1 MPIKGQTAWVLIFSI
16 LIASAGLNTSSSA
29 VVIGAMLISPLMGP
43 IMGIGLSLGI
53 NDIFLL
59 RKAVKNFGIM
69 VGLSLMTSFLYFS
82 IPVFQN
88 ETPELIARTGPDVR
102 DVIIAFAGGLALII
116 AFSRRSKA
124 ITTISGV
131 AIATALMPPLC
142 TAGFGLATGKWHFFG
157 GAMFLFSINTIFI
170 ATATFI
176 IVRFLKFPFEH
187 YLDSKRKKIISNV
200 IYVSAFVI
208 LIPSVFFF
216 YKLYKQSDFNQTI
229 SHFIQDQ
236 KENTVGKS
244 FESYVFGGKLWALP
258 IDAATPVA
266 AARLDI
272 FKALGLSLPQT
283 FDDLLNLAKKGL
295 VAFAGIPIDSLMSFY
310 MFCCSLGEAPFQSQN
325 RVISQEIGVKAL
337 KYFRELA
344 QYIAPENFDR
354 NPIKVYEAM
363 VNTNNIAYCPFAYG
377 YSNYSRIGYSKNLLH
392 FYDLVSLN
400 GQNMTSALGGTGL
413 AVSAFSK
420 HIPEAIKYAEFTGSS
435 YVQQN
440 IFADNGGQPG
450 HLQAWKNQR
459 INNITHQYFHNT
471 LPALDRAFL
480 RPRYFGHMDFQ
491 DYAGDFVRDYLMN
504 GGDEIL
510 ILNKMNELY
519 VKSLNLETA

>member
-1 MPIKGQTAWVLIFSI
+1 MDVKENKKSDLISSIKFFLKETFNIIDDTDVNATIDDIKAGVPIKGQTAWVLIFSI
-16 LIASAGLNTSSSA
+16 LIASAGLNTSSPA

-229 SHFIQDQ
+229 SHFIQVQ
-236 KENTVGKS
+236 KEQKGVLIFDIEKDYSKKEISFAIIGNKINQNDLNDLKLKLSDKGYENVKINLIKNYQEGEGNKNLNADEKILLTSQKIANNQYPIAS
-244 FESYVFGGKLWALP
+244 IFESISKEIHA
-258 IDAATPVA
+258 
-266 AARLDI
+266 
-272 FKALGLSLPQT
+272 
-283 FDDLLNLAKKGL
+283 
-295 VAFAGIPIDSLMSFY
+295 IDSDIVEVSY
-310 MFCCSLGEAPFQSQN
+310 G
-325 RVISQEIGVKAL
+325 RIL
-337 KYFRELA
+337 KS
-344 QYIAPENFDR
+344 NFNSID
-354 NPIKVYEAM
+354 
-363 VNTNNIAYCPFAYG
+363 T
-377 YSNYSRIGYSKNLLH
+377 
-392 FYDLVSLN
+392 
-400 GQNMTSALGGTGL
+400 
-413 AVSAFSK
+413 
-420 HIPEAIKYAEFTGSS
+420 IPTF
-435 YVQQN
+435 YVQWKEDAQDIELKNNKIQN
-440 IFADNGGQPG
+440 W
-450 HLQAWKNQR
+450 LRVKTENQK
-459 INNITHQYFHNT
+459 
-471 LPALDRAFL
+471 L
-480 RPRYFGHMDFQ
+480 R
-491 DYAGDFVRDYLMN
+491 V
-504 GGDEIL
+504 EI
-510 ILNKMNELY
+510 IK
-519 VKSLNLETA
+519 

>member
-1 MPIKGQTAWVLIFSI
+1 MENGKEYPRKSMLQGITLFLKETFNIFDDTDVNATIDDVKAGIPIKGQTAWVLIFSI

-69 VGLSLMTSFLYFS
+69 VALSLITSFLYFS

-102 DVIIAFAGGLALII
+102 DVIIAFSGGLALII

-157 GAMFLFSINTIFI
+157 GAIFLFSINTIFI

-229 SHFIQDQ
+229 SHFIQVQ
-236 KENTVGKS
+236 KEQKGVLIFDIEKDYSKKEISFAIIGNKINQNDLNDLKLKLSDKGYENVKINLIKNYQEGEGNKNLNADEKILLTSQKIANNQYPIAS
-244 FESYVFGGKLWALP
+244 IFESISKEIHA
-258 IDAATPVA
+258 
-266 AARLDI
+266 
-272 FKALGLSLPQT
+272 
-283 FDDLLNLAKKGL
+283 
-295 VAFAGIPIDSLMSFY
+295 IDSDIVEVSY
-310 MFCCSLGEAPFQSQN
+310 G
-325 RVISQEIGVKAL
+325 RIL
-337 KYFRELA
+337 KS
-344 QYIAPENFDR
+344 NFNSID
-354 NPIKVYEAM
+354 
-363 VNTNNIAYCPFAYG
+363 T
-377 YSNYSRIGYSKNLLH
+377 
-392 FYDLVSLN
+392 
-400 GQNMTSALGGTGL
+400 
-413 AVSAFSK
+413 
-420 HIPEAIKYAEFTGSS
+420 IPTF
-435 YVQQN
+435 YVQWKEDAQDIELKNNKIQN
-440 IFADNGGQPG
+440 W
-450 HLQAWKNQR
+450 LRVKTENQK
-459 INNITHQYFHNT
+459 
-471 LPALDRAFL
+471 L
-480 RPRYFGHMDFQ
+480 R
-491 DYAGDFVRDYLMN
+491 V
-504 GGDEIL
+504 EI
-510 ILNKMNELY
+510 IK
-519 VKSLNLETA
+519 

>member
-1 MPIKGQTAWVLIFSI
+1 MEVKEEKPSDLISSIKFFFKETFNIIDDTDVNATIDDIKAGVPIKGQTAWVLIFSI
-16 LIASAGLNTSSSA
+16 LIASAGLNTSSPA

-236 KENTVGKS
+236 KEKNGVLIFDIDKDYSKKEISFAIIGNKINQNDLNLLRTNLSNKGYNNLKINIIKNYQESEGNKNLNVDEKILLTS
-244 FESYVFGGKLWALP
+244 QKIANNQYPIASIFESISKEIHAIDSDIVEVSYGRILKSNFNSIDTIPTFYVQWKE
-258 IDAATPVA
+258 DA
-266 AARLDI
+266 LDI
-272 FKALGLSLPQT
+272 ELKN
-283 FDDLLNLAKKGL
+283 DK
-295 VAFAGIPIDSLMSFY
+295 I
-310 MFCCSLGEAPFQSQN
+310 QN
-325 RVISQEIGVKAL
+325 WLRVKTENQKLRVEIVK
-337 KYFRELA
+337 
-344 QYIAPENFDR
+344 
-354 NPIKVYEAM
+354 
-363 VNTNNIAYCPFAYG
+363 
-377 YSNYSRIGYSKNLLH
+377 
-392 FYDLVSLN
+392 
-400 GQNMTSALGGTGL
+400 
-413 AVSAFSK
+413 
-420 HIPEAIKYAEFTGSS
+420 
-435 YVQQN
+435 
-440 IFADNGGQPG
+440 
-450 HLQAWKNQR
+450 
-459 INNITHQYFHNT
+459 
-471 LPALDRAFL
+471 
-480 RPRYFGHMDFQ
+480 
-491 DYAGDFVRDYLMN
+491 
-504 GGDEIL
+504 
-510 ILNKMNELY
+510 
-519 VKSLNLETA
+519 

>member
-1 MPIKGQTAWVLIFSI
+1 MEVKEGKPSDLISSIKFFFKETFNIIDDTDVNATIDDIKAGVPIKGQTAWVLIFSI
-16 LIASAGLNTSSSA
+16 LIASAGLNTSSPA

-229 SHFIQDQ
+229 SHFIQEQ
-236 KENTVGKS
+236 KEKNGVLIFDIEKDYSKKEIS
-244 FESYVFGGKLWALP
+244 FAVIGNKINQNDLNVLKTNLSNKGYNNVKINIIKNYQESEGNKNLNVDEKILLTSQKIANNQYPIASVFE
-258 IDAATPVA
+258 
-266 AARLDI
+266 DI
-272 FKALGLSLPQT
+272 SKEIHA
-283 FDDLLNLAKKGL
+283 
-295 VAFAGIPIDSLMSFY
+295 IDSSIVEVSYGRILKSNFNKIDTIPTFY
-310 MFCCSLGEAPFQSQN
+310 IQWKTDTEGIE
-325 RVISQEIGVKAL
+325 
-337 KYFRELA
+337 
-344 QYIAPENFDR
+344 
-354 NPIKVYEAM
+354 
-363 VNTNNIAYCPFAYG
+363 
-377 YSNYSRIGYSKNLLH
+377 SKN
-392 FYDLVSLN
+392 N
-400 GQNMTSALGGTGL
+400 QIQNWLRVKTENTKLK
-413 AVSAFSK
+413 VQ
-420 HIPEAIKYAEFTGSS
+420 AI
-435 YVQQN
+435 Q
-440 IFADNGGQPG
+440 
-450 HLQAWKNQR
+450 
-459 INNITHQYFHNT
+459 
-471 LPALDRAFL
+471 
-480 RPRYFGHMDFQ
+480 
-491 DYAGDFVRDYLMN
+491 
-504 GGDEIL
+504 
-510 ILNKMNELY
+510 
-519 VKSLNLETA
+519 

>member
-1 MPIKGQTAWVLIFSI
+1 MEVKEGKPDNLGGGIRFFLKETFNIIDDTDVNATIDDIKAGVPIKGQTAWVLIFSI
-16 LIASAGLNTSSSA
+16 LIASAGLNTSSTA

-69 VGLSLMTSFLYFS
+69 VVLSLITSFLYFS

-88 ETPELIARTGPDVR
+88 ETPELIARTAPDVR

-170 ATATFI
+170 ATATFV

-229 SHFIQDQ
+229 SHFIQEQ
-236 KENTVGKS
+236 KE
-244 FESYVFGGKLWALP
+244 
-258 IDAATPVA
+258 
-266 AARLDI
+266 
-272 FKALGLSLPQT
+272 
-283 FDDLLNLAKKGL
+283 KKGVL
-295 VAFAGIPIDSLMSFY
+295 IFDIDKNHSKKEISFAIIGNKINEKDLNKLKTLLSQKGYGNVKINIVKNYQEADKNKTLNEDEKILLTSQKIANNKYQIAAVFEDISKEIHAIDTCIVEVSY
-310 MFCCSLGEAPFQSQN
+310 G
-325 RVISQEIGVKAL
+325 RIL
-337 KYFRELA
+337 KS
-344 QYIAPENFDR
+344 NFDYY
-354 NPIKVYEAM
+354 NWQILKV
-363 VNTNNIAYCPFAYG
+363 
-377 YSNYSRIGYSKNLLH
+377 
-392 FYDLVSLN
+392 
-400 GQNMTSALGGTGL
+400 
-413 AVSAFSK
+413 
-420 HIPEAIKYAEFTGSS
+420 
-435 YVQQN
+435 
-440 IFADNGGQPG
+440 
-450 HLQAWKNQR
+450 
-459 INNITHQYFHNT
+459 
-471 LPALDRAFL
+471 
-480 RPRYFGHMDFQ
+480 
-491 DYAGDFVRDYLMN
+491 
-504 GGDEIL
+504 
-510 ILNKMNELY
+510 
-519 VKSLNLETA
+519 

>member
-1 MPIKGQTAWVLIFSI
+1 MEVNEGKSDNLGGGIRFFLKETFNIIDDTDVNATIDDIKAGVPIKGQTAWVLIFSI
-16 LIASAGLNTSSSA
+16 LIASAGLNTSSTA

-59 RKAVKNFGIM
+59 RKAVNNFGIM
-69 VGLSLMTSFLYFS
+69 VVLSLITSFLYFS

-88 ETPELIARTGPDVR
+88 ETPELIARTAPDVR

-170 ATATFI
+170 ATATFV

-229 SHFIQDQ
+229 SHFIQEQ
-236 KENTVGKS
+236 KE
-244 FESYVFGGKLWALP
+244 
-258 IDAATPVA
+258 
-266 AARLDI
+266 
-272 FKALGLSLPQT
+272 
-283 FDDLLNLAKKGL
+283 KKGVL
-295 VAFAGIPIDSLMSFY
+295 IFDIDKNHSKKEISFAIIGNKINEKDLNKLKTLLSQKGYGNVKINIVKNYQEADKNKTLNEDEKILLTSQKIANNQYPIAAVFED
-310 MFCCSLGEAPFQSQN
+310 
-325 RVISQEIGVKAL
+325 ISKEIHAIDTCIVEVSYGRIL
-337 KYFRELA
+337 KS
-344 QYIAPENFDR
+344 NFDSIDTIPTFYIKWKEETIDVDFKNNQIQNWLR
-354 NPIKVYEAM
+354 VKTENPKLKV
-363 VNTNNIAYCPFAYG
+363 
-377 YSNYSRIGYSKNLLH
+377 
-392 FYDLVSLN
+392 
-400 GQNMTSALGGTGL
+400 L
-413 AVSAFSK
+413 A
-420 HIPEAIKYAEFTGSS
+420 I
-435 YVQQN
+435 Q
-440 IFADNGGQPG
+440 
-450 HLQAWKNQR
+450 
-459 INNITHQYFHNT
+459 
-471 LPALDRAFL
+471 
-480 RPRYFGHMDFQ
+480 
-491 DYAGDFVRDYLMN
+491 
-504 GGDEIL
+504 
-510 ILNKMNELY
+510 
-519 VKSLNLETA
+519 

>member
-1 MPIKGQTAWVLIFSI
+1 MEVKEEKPSDLISSIKFFFKETFNIIDDTDVNATIDDIKAGVPIKGQTAWVLIFSI
-16 LIASAGLNTSSSA
+16 LIASAGLNTSSPA

-236 KENTVGKS
+236 KEKNGVLIFDIEKDYSRKEIS
-244 FESYVFGGKLWALP
+244 FAIIGNK
-258 IDAATPVA
+258 INQND
-266 AARLDI
+266 
-272 FKALGLSLPQT
+272 
-283 FDDLLNLAKKGL
+283 LNLLRTNLSNKGYNDVKINIIKNYQESEGNKNL
-295 VAFAGIPIDSLMSFY
+295 NVDEKILLTSQKIANNQYPIASIFENISKEIHAIDTSIVEVSYGRILKSNFNKIDTIPTFYIQWKTDTEGI
-310 MFCCSLGEAPFQSQN
+310 E
-325 RVISQEIGVKAL
+325 
-337 KYFRELA
+337 
-344 QYIAPENFDR
+344 
-354 NPIKVYEAM
+354 
-363 VNTNNIAYCPFAYG
+363 
-377 YSNYSRIGYSKNLLH
+377 SKN
-392 FYDLVSLN
+392 N
-400 GQNMTSALGGTGL
+400 QIQNWLRVKTENTKLK
-413 AVSAFSK
+413 VQ
-420 HIPEAIKYAEFTGSS
+420 AI
-435 YVQQN
+435 Q
-440 IFADNGGQPG
+440 
-450 HLQAWKNQR
+450 
-459 INNITHQYFHNT
+459 
-471 LPALDRAFL
+471 
-480 RPRYFGHMDFQ
+480 
-491 DYAGDFVRDYLMN
+491 
-504 GGDEIL
+504 
-510 ILNKMNELY
+510 
-519 VKSLNLETA
+519 

>member
-1 MPIKGQTAWVLIFSI
+1 MEVNKDKPSDLSSSFKFFLKETFNIIDDTDVNATIEDIKAGVPIKGQTAWVLIFSI
-16 LIASAGLNTSSSA
+16 LIASAGLNTSSPA

-69 VGLSLMTSFLYFS
+69 VGLSLITSFLYFS

-216 YKLYKQSDFNQTI
+216 YKLYRQSDFNQTI
-229 SHFIQDQ
+229 SHFIQVQ
-236 KENTVGKS
+236 KEEKGVLIFDIEKDYSKKEIS
-244 FESYVFGGKLWALP
+244 FAVIGNKINQSDLNDLKLKLSHKGYENVKINLIKNYQEGEGNKNLNVDEKILLTSQKIANNQYPIASVFE
-258 IDAATPVA
+258 
-266 AARLDI
+266 DI
-272 FKALGLSLPQT
+272 SKEIHA
-283 FDDLLNLAKKGL
+283 
-295 VAFAGIPIDSLMSFY
+295 IDSDIVEVSY
-310 MFCCSLGEAPFQSQN
+310 G
-325 RVISQEIGVKAL
+325 RIL
-337 KYFRELA
+337 KS
-344 QYIAPENFDR
+344 NFNSID
-354 NPIKVYEAM
+354 
-363 VNTNNIAYCPFAYG
+363 T
-377 YSNYSRIGYSKNLLH
+377 
-392 FYDLVSLN
+392 
-400 GQNMTSALGGTGL
+400 
-413 AVSAFSK
+413 
-420 HIPEAIKYAEFTGSS
+420 IPTF
-435 YVQQN
+435 YVQWKEDAQDVELKNDKIQN
-440 IFADNGGQPG
+440 W
-450 HLQAWKNQR
+450 LRVKTENQK
-459 INNITHQYFHNT
+459 
-471 LPALDRAFL
+471 L
-480 RPRYFGHMDFQ
+480 R
-491 DYAGDFVRDYLMN
+491 V
-504 GGDEIL
+504 EI
-510 ILNKMNELY
+510 
-519 VKSLNLETA
+519 VK

>member
-1 MPIKGQTAWVLIFSI
+1 MDVKENKKSDLISSIKFFLKETFNIIDDTDVNATIDDIKAGVPIKGQTAWVLIFSI
-16 LIASAGLNTSSSA
+16 LIASAGLNTSSPA

-142 TAGFGLATGKWHFFG
+142 TAGFGLATEKWHFFG

-229 SHFIQDQ
+229 SHFIQVQ
-236 KENTVGKS
+236 KEQKGVLIFDIEKDYSKKEISFAIIGNKINQNDLNDLKLKLSDKGYENVKINLIKNYQEGEGNKNLNADEKILLTSQKIANNQYPIAS
-244 FESYVFGGKLWALP
+244 IFESISKEIHA
-258 IDAATPVA
+258 
-266 AARLDI
+266 
-272 FKALGLSLPQT
+272 
-283 FDDLLNLAKKGL
+283 
-295 VAFAGIPIDSLMSFY
+295 IDSDIVEVSY
-310 MFCCSLGEAPFQSQN
+310 G
-325 RVISQEIGVKAL
+325 RIL
-337 KYFRELA
+337 KS
-344 QYIAPENFDR
+344 NFNSID
-354 NPIKVYEAM
+354 
-363 VNTNNIAYCPFAYG
+363 T
-377 YSNYSRIGYSKNLLH
+377 
-392 FYDLVSLN
+392 
-400 GQNMTSALGGTGL
+400 
-413 AVSAFSK
+413 
-420 HIPEAIKYAEFTGSS
+420 IPTF
-435 YVQQN
+435 YVQWKEDAQDIELKNNKIQN
-440 IFADNGGQPG
+440 W
-450 HLQAWKNQR
+450 LRVKTENQK
-459 INNITHQYFHNT
+459 
-471 LPALDRAFL
+471 L
-480 RPRYFGHMDFQ
+480 R
-491 DYAGDFVRDYLMN
+491 V
-504 GGDEIL
+504 EI
-510 ILNKMNELY
+510 IK
-519 VKSLNLETA
+519 

>member
-1 MPIKGQTAWVLIFSI
+1 MEVKEEKPSDLISSIKFFFKETFNIIDDTDVNATIDDIKAGVPIKGQTAWVLIFSI
-16 LIASAGLNTSSSA
+16 LIASAGLNTSSPA

-236 KENTVGKS
+236 KEKNGVLIFDIDKDYSKKEISFAIIGNKINQNDLNLLRTNLSNKGYDNVKINIIKNYQESEGNKNLNVDEKILLTS
-244 FESYVFGGKLWALP
+244 QKIANNQYPIASIFESISKEIHA
-258 IDAATPVA
+258 
-266 AARLDI
+266 
-272 FKALGLSLPQT
+272 
-283 FDDLLNLAKKGL
+283 
-295 VAFAGIPIDSLMSFY
+295 IDSDIVEVSY
-310 MFCCSLGEAPFQSQN
+310 G
-325 RVISQEIGVKAL
+325 RIL
-337 KYFRELA
+337 KS
-344 QYIAPENFDR
+344 NFNSID
-354 NPIKVYEAM
+354 
-363 VNTNNIAYCPFAYG
+363 T
-377 YSNYSRIGYSKNLLH
+377 
-392 FYDLVSLN
+392 
-400 GQNMTSALGGTGL
+400 
-413 AVSAFSK
+413 
-420 HIPEAIKYAEFTGSS
+420 IPTF
-435 YVQQN
+435 YVQWKEDAQDVELKNDKIQN
-440 IFADNGGQPG
+440 W
-450 HLQAWKNQR
+450 LRVKTENQK
-459 INNITHQYFHNT
+459 
-471 LPALDRAFL
+471 L
-480 RPRYFGHMDFQ
+480 R
-491 DYAGDFVRDYLMN
+491 V
-504 GGDEIL
+504 EI
-510 ILNKMNELY
+510 
-519 VKSLNLETA
+519 VK

>member
-1 MPIKGQTAWVLIFSI
+1 MEVKEEKPSGLISSIKFFFKETFNIIDDTDVNATIDDIKAGVPIKGQTAWVLIFSI
-16 LIASAGLNTSSSA
+16 LIASAGLNTSSPA

-229 SHFIQDQ
+229 SHFIQVQ
-236 KENTVGKS
+236 KEQKGVLIFDIEKDYSKKEISFAIIGNKINQNDLNDLKLKLSDKGYENVKINLIKNYQEGEGNKNLNADEKILLTSQKIANNQYPIAS
-244 FESYVFGGKLWALP
+244 IFESISKEIHA
-258 IDAATPVA
+258 
-266 AARLDI
+266 
-272 FKALGLSLPQT
+272 
-283 FDDLLNLAKKGL
+283 
-295 VAFAGIPIDSLMSFY
+295 IDSDIVEVSY
-310 MFCCSLGEAPFQSQN
+310 G
-325 RVISQEIGVKAL
+325 RIL
-337 KYFRELA
+337 KS
-344 QYIAPENFDR
+344 NFNSID
-354 NPIKVYEAM
+354 
-363 VNTNNIAYCPFAYG
+363 T
-377 YSNYSRIGYSKNLLH
+377 
-392 FYDLVSLN
+392 
-400 GQNMTSALGGTGL
+400 
-413 AVSAFSK
+413 
-420 HIPEAIKYAEFTGSS
+420 IPTF
-435 YVQQN
+435 YVQWKEDAQDVELKNDKIQN
-440 IFADNGGQPG
+440 W
-450 HLQAWKNQR
+450 LRVKTENQK
-459 INNITHQYFHNT
+459 
-471 LPALDRAFL
+471 L
-480 RPRYFGHMDFQ
+480 R
-491 DYAGDFVRDYLMN
+491 V
-504 GGDEIL
+504 EI
-510 ILNKMNELY
+510 
-519 VKSLNLETA
+519 VK

>member
-1 MPIKGQTAWVLIFSI
+1 MEVKDEKPSDLVSSIKFFFKETFNIIDDTDVNATIDDIKAGVPIKGQTAWVLIFSI

-236 KENTVGKS
+236 KEKNGVLIFDIEKDYSRKEIS
-244 FESYVFGGKLWALP
+244 FAIIGNK
-258 IDAATPVA
+258 INQND
-266 AARLDI
+266 
-272 FKALGLSLPQT
+272 
-283 FDDLLNLAKKGL
+283 LNLLRTNLSNKGYNDVKINIIKNYQESEGNKNL
-295 VAFAGIPIDSLMSFY
+295 NVDEKILLTSQKIANNQYPIASIFENISKEIHAIDTSIVEVSYGRILKSNFNKIDTIPTFYIQWKAETEGI
-310 MFCCSLGEAPFQSQN
+310 E
-325 RVISQEIGVKAL
+325 
-337 KYFRELA
+337 
-344 QYIAPENFDR
+344 
-354 NPIKVYEAM
+354 
-363 VNTNNIAYCPFAYG
+363 
-377 YSNYSRIGYSKNLLH
+377 SKN
-392 FYDLVSLN
+392 N
-400 GQNMTSALGGTGL
+400 QIQNWLRVKTENTKLK
-413 AVSAFSK
+413 VQ
-420 HIPEAIKYAEFTGSS
+420 AI
-435 YVQQN
+435 Q
-440 IFADNGGQPG
+440 
-450 HLQAWKNQR
+450 
-459 INNITHQYFHNT
+459 
-471 LPALDRAFL
+471 
-480 RPRYFGHMDFQ
+480 
-491 DYAGDFVRDYLMN
+491 
-504 GGDEIL
+504 
-510 ILNKMNELY
+510 
-519 VKSLNLETA
+519 

>member
-1 MPIKGQTAWVLIFSI
+1 MEVKEEKPSNLISSIKFFLKETFNIIDDTDVNATIDDIKAGVPIKGQTAWVLIFSI
-16 LIASAGLNTSSSA
+16 LIASAGLNTSSPA

-229 SHFIQDQ
+229 SHFIQVQ
-236 KENTVGKS
+236 KEQKGVLIFDIEKDYSKKEISFAIIGNKINQNDLNDLKLKLSDKGYENVKINLIKNYQEGEGNKNLNADEKILLTSQKIANNQYPIAS
-244 FESYVFGGKLWALP
+244 IFESISKEIHA
-258 IDAATPVA
+258 
-266 AARLDI
+266 
-272 FKALGLSLPQT
+272 
-283 FDDLLNLAKKGL
+283 
-295 VAFAGIPIDSLMSFY
+295 IDSDIVEVSY
-310 MFCCSLGEAPFQSQN
+310 G
-325 RVISQEIGVKAL
+325 RIL
-337 KYFRELA
+337 KS
-344 QYIAPENFDR
+344 NFNSID
-354 NPIKVYEAM
+354 
-363 VNTNNIAYCPFAYG
+363 T
-377 YSNYSRIGYSKNLLH
+377 
-392 FYDLVSLN
+392 
-400 GQNMTSALGGTGL
+400 
-413 AVSAFSK
+413 
-420 HIPEAIKYAEFTGSS
+420 IPTF
-435 YVQQN
+435 YVQWKEDAQDIELKNNKIQN
-440 IFADNGGQPG
+440 W
-450 HLQAWKNQR
+450 LRVKTENQK
-459 INNITHQYFHNT
+459 
-471 LPALDRAFL
+471 L
-480 RPRYFGHMDFQ
+480 R
-491 DYAGDFVRDYLMN
+491 V
-504 GGDEIL
+504 EI
-510 ILNKMNELY
+510 IK
-519 VKSLNLETA
+519 

>member
-1 MPIKGQTAWVLIFSI
+1 MEVKEEKPSDLISSIKFFFKETFNIIDDTDVNATIDDIKAGVPIKGQTAWVLIFSI
-16 LIASAGLNTSSSA
+16 LIASAGLNTSSPA

-236 KENTVGKS
+236 KEKNGVLIFDIDKDYSKKEVSFAIIGNKINQNDLNLLRTNLSNKGYNNVKINVIKNYQESEGNKNLNVDEKILLTYQKIANNQYPIAS
-244 FESYVFGGKLWALP
+244 IFESISKEIHA
-258 IDAATPVA
+258 
-266 AARLDI
+266 
-272 FKALGLSLPQT
+272 
-283 FDDLLNLAKKGL
+283 
-295 VAFAGIPIDSLMSFY
+295 IDSDIVEVSY
-310 MFCCSLGEAPFQSQN
+310 G
-325 RVISQEIGVKAL
+325 RIL
-337 KYFRELA
+337 KS
-344 QYIAPENFDR
+344 NFNSID
-354 NPIKVYEAM
+354 
-363 VNTNNIAYCPFAYG
+363 T
-377 YSNYSRIGYSKNLLH
+377 
-392 FYDLVSLN
+392 
-400 GQNMTSALGGTGL
+400 
-413 AVSAFSK
+413 
-420 HIPEAIKYAEFTGSS
+420 IPTF
-435 YVQQN
+435 YVQWKEDAQDVELKNDKIQN
-440 IFADNGGQPG
+440 W
-450 HLQAWKNQR
+450 LRVKTENQK
-459 INNITHQYFHNT
+459 
-471 LPALDRAFL
+471 L
-480 RPRYFGHMDFQ
+480 R
-491 DYAGDFVRDYLMN
+491 V
-504 GGDEIL
+504 EI
-510 ILNKMNELY
+510 
-519 VKSLNLETA
+519 VK

>member
-1 MPIKGQTAWVLIFSI
+1 MEVKEEKPSDLISSIKFFFKETFNIIDDTDVNATIDDIKAGVPIKGQTAWVLIFSI
-16 LIASAGLNTSSSA
+16 LIASAGLNTSSPA

-236 KENTVGKS
+236 KEKNGVLIFDIDKDYSKKEISFAIIGNKINQNDLNLLRTNLSNKGYNNVKINIIKNYQESEGNKNLNVDEKILLTSQKIANNQYPIAAVFEDISKEIHAIDTSIVEVSYGRILKSNFNKIDTIPTFYIQWKAETVGI
-244 FESYVFGGKLWALP
+244 E
-258 IDAATPVA
+258 
-266 AARLDI
+266 
-272 FKALGLSLPQT
+272 
-283 FDDLLNLAKKGL
+283 
-295 VAFAGIPIDSLMSFY
+295 
-310 MFCCSLGEAPFQSQN
+310 
-325 RVISQEIGVKAL
+325 
-337 KYFRELA
+337 
-344 QYIAPENFDR
+344 
-354 NPIKVYEAM
+354 
-363 VNTNNIAYCPFAYG
+363 
-377 YSNYSRIGYSKNLLH
+377 SKN
-392 FYDLVSLN
+392 N
-400 GQNMTSALGGTGL
+400 QIQNWLRVKTENTKLK
-413 AVSAFSK
+413 VQ
-420 HIPEAIKYAEFTGSS
+420 AI
-435 YVQQN
+435 Q
-440 IFADNGGQPG
+440 
-450 HLQAWKNQR
+450 
-459 INNITHQYFHNT
+459 
-471 LPALDRAFL
+471 
-480 RPRYFGHMDFQ
+480 
-491 DYAGDFVRDYLMN
+491 
-504 GGDEIL
+504 
-510 ILNKMNELY
+510 
-519 VKSLNLETA
+519 

>member
-1 MPIKGQTAWVLIFSI
+1 MEVKEEKPSNLISSIKFFLKETFNIIDDTDVNATIDDIKAGVPIKGQTAWVLIFSI
-16 LIASAGLNTSSSA
+16 LIASAGLNTSSPA

-236 KENTVGKS
+236 KEKNGVLIFDIEKDYSRKEIS
-244 FESYVFGGKLWALP
+244 FAIIGNK
-258 IDAATPVA
+258 INQND
-266 AARLDI
+266 
-272 FKALGLSLPQT
+272 
-283 FDDLLNLAKKGL
+283 LNLLRTNLSNKGYNDVKINIIKNYQESEGNKNL
-295 VAFAGIPIDSLMSFY
+295 NVDEKILLTSQKIANNQYPIASIFENISKEIHAIDTSIVEVSYGRILKSNFNKIDTIPTFYIQWKAETEGI
-310 MFCCSLGEAPFQSQN
+310 E
-325 RVISQEIGVKAL
+325 
-337 KYFRELA
+337 
-344 QYIAPENFDR
+344 
-354 NPIKVYEAM
+354 
-363 VNTNNIAYCPFAYG
+363 
-377 YSNYSRIGYSKNLLH
+377 SKN
-392 FYDLVSLN
+392 N
-400 GQNMTSALGGTGL
+400 QIQNWLRVKTENTKLK
-413 AVSAFSK
+413 VQ
-420 HIPEAIKYAEFTGSS
+420 AI
-435 YVQQN
+435 Q
-440 IFADNGGQPG
+440 
-450 HLQAWKNQR
+450 
-459 INNITHQYFHNT
+459 
-471 LPALDRAFL
+471 
-480 RPRYFGHMDFQ
+480 
-491 DYAGDFVRDYLMN
+491 
-504 GGDEIL
+504 
-510 ILNKMNELY
+510 
-519 VKSLNLETA
+519 

>member
-1 MPIKGQTAWVLIFSI
+1 MEVKEEKPSDLISSIKFFFKETFNIIDDTDVNATIDDIKAGVPIKGQTAWVLIFSI
-16 LIASAGLNTSSSA
+16 LIASAGLNTSSPA

-236 KENTVGKS
+236 KEKNGVLIFDIEKDYSRKEIS
-244 FESYVFGGKLWALP
+244 FAIIGNK
-258 IDAATPVA
+258 INQND
-266 AARLDI
+266 
-272 FKALGLSLPQT
+272 
-283 FDDLLNLAKKGL
+283 LNLLRTNLSNKGYNDVKINIIKNYQESEGNKNL
-295 VAFAGIPIDSLMSFY
+295 NVDEKILLTSQKIANNQYPIASIFENISKEIHAIDTSIVEVSYGRILKSNFNKIDTIPTFYIQWKAETEGI
-310 MFCCSLGEAPFQSQN
+310 E
-325 RVISQEIGVKAL
+325 
-337 KYFRELA
+337 
-344 QYIAPENFDR
+344 
-354 NPIKVYEAM
+354 
-363 VNTNNIAYCPFAYG
+363 
-377 YSNYSRIGYSKNLLH
+377 SKN
-392 FYDLVSLN
+392 N
-400 GQNMTSALGGTGL
+400 QIQNWLRVKTENAKLK
-413 AVSAFSK
+413 VQ
-420 HIPEAIKYAEFTGSS
+420 AI
-435 YVQQN
+435 Q
-440 IFADNGGQPG
+440 
-450 HLQAWKNQR
+450 
-459 INNITHQYFHNT
+459 
-471 LPALDRAFL
+471 
-480 RPRYFGHMDFQ
+480 
-491 DYAGDFVRDYLMN
+491 
-504 GGDEIL
+504 
-510 ILNKMNELY
+510 
-519 VKSLNLETA
+519 

>member
-1 MPIKGQTAWVLIFSI
+1 MEVNEGKPDNLGGGIRFFLKETFNIIDDTDVNATIDDIKAGVPIKGQTAWVLIFSI
-16 LIASAGLNTSSSA
+16 LIASAGLNTSSTA

-59 RKAVKNFGIM
+59 RKAVNNFGIM
-69 VGLSLMTSFLYFS
+69 VVLSLITSFLYFS

-88 ETPELIARTGPDVR
+88 ETPELIARTAPDVR

-170 ATATFI
+170 ATATFV

-229 SHFIQDQ
+229 SHFIQEQ
-236 KENTVGKS
+236 KE
-244 FESYVFGGKLWALP
+244 
-258 IDAATPVA
+258 
-266 AARLDI
+266 
-272 FKALGLSLPQT
+272 
-283 FDDLLNLAKKGL
+283 KKGVL
-295 VAFAGIPIDSLMSFY
+295 IFDIDKNHSKKEISFAIIGNKINEKDLNKLKTLLSQKGYGNVKINIVKNYQEADKNKTLNEDEKILLTSQKIANNQYPIAAVF
-310 MFCCSLGEAPFQSQN
+310 EN
-325 RVISQEIGVKAL
+325 ISKEIHAIDTCIVEVSYGRIL
-337 KYFRELA
+337 KS
-344 QYIAPENFDR
+344 NFDSIDTIPTFYIKWKEETIDVDFKNNQIQNWLR
-354 NPIKVYEAM
+354 VKTENPKLKV
-363 VNTNNIAYCPFAYG
+363 
-377 YSNYSRIGYSKNLLH
+377 
-392 FYDLVSLN
+392 
-400 GQNMTSALGGTGL
+400 L
-413 AVSAFSK
+413 A
-420 HIPEAIKYAEFTGSS
+420 I
-435 YVQQN
+435 Q
-440 IFADNGGQPG
+440 
-450 HLQAWKNQR
+450 
-459 INNITHQYFHNT
+459 
-471 LPALDRAFL
+471 
-480 RPRYFGHMDFQ
+480 
-491 DYAGDFVRDYLMN
+491 
-504 GGDEIL
+504 
-510 ILNKMNELY
+510 
-519 VKSLNLETA
+519 

>member
-1 MPIKGQTAWVLIFSI
+1 MEVNEGKPNNLGGGIRFFLKETFNIIDDTDVNATIDDIKAGVPIKGQTAWVLIFSI
-16 LIASAGLNTSSSA
+16 LIASAGLNTSSTA

-59 RKAVKNFGIM
+59 RKAVNNFGIM
-69 VGLSLMTSFLYFS
+69 VVLSLITSFLYFS

-88 ETPELIARTGPDVR
+88 ETPELIARTAPDVR

-170 ATATFI
+170 ATATFV

-229 SHFIQDQ
+229 SHFIQEQ
-236 KENTVGKS
+236 KE
-244 FESYVFGGKLWALP
+244 
-258 IDAATPVA
+258 
-266 AARLDI
+266 
-272 FKALGLSLPQT
+272 
-283 FDDLLNLAKKGL
+283 KKGVL
-295 VAFAGIPIDSLMSFY
+295 IFDIDKNHSKKEISFAIIGNKINEKDLNKLKTLLSQKGYGNVKINIVKNYQEADKNKTLNEDEKILLTSQKIANNQYPIAAVF
-310 MFCCSLGEAPFQSQN
+310 EN
-325 RVISQEIGVKAL
+325 ISKEIHAIDTCIVEVSYGRIL
-337 KYFRELA
+337 KS
-344 QYIAPENFDR
+344 NFDSIDTIPTFYIKWKEETIDVDFKNNQIQNWLR
-354 NPIKVYEAM
+354 VKTENPKLKV
-363 VNTNNIAYCPFAYG
+363 
-377 YSNYSRIGYSKNLLH
+377 
-392 FYDLVSLN
+392 
-400 GQNMTSALGGTGL
+400 L
-413 AVSAFSK
+413 A
-420 HIPEAIKYAEFTGSS
+420 I
-435 YVQQN
+435 Q
-440 IFADNGGQPG
+440 
-450 HLQAWKNQR
+450 
-459 INNITHQYFHNT
+459 
-471 LPALDRAFL
+471 
-480 RPRYFGHMDFQ
+480 
-491 DYAGDFVRDYLMN
+491 
-504 GGDEIL
+504 
-510 ILNKMNELY
+510 
-519 VKSLNLETA
+519 

>member
-1 MPIKGQTAWVLIFSI
+1 MEVKEEKPSDLISSIKFFFKETFNIIDDTDVNATIDDIKAGVPIKGQTAWVLIFSI
-16 LIASAGLNTSSSA
+16 LIASAGLNTSSPA

-236 KENTVGKS
+236 KEKNGVLIFDIDKDYSKKEVSFAIIGNKINQNDLNLLRTNLSNKGYNNVKINIIKNYQESEGNKNLNVDEKILLTS
-244 FESYVFGGKLWALP
+244 QKIANNQYPIASIFESISKEIHAIDSDIVEVSYGRILKSNFNSIDTIPTFYVQWKE
-258 IDAATPVA
+258 DA
-266 AARLDI
+266 LDI
-272 FKALGLSLPQT
+272 ELKN
-283 FDDLLNLAKKGL
+283 DK
-295 VAFAGIPIDSLMSFY
+295 I
-310 MFCCSLGEAPFQSQN
+310 QN
-325 RVISQEIGVKAL
+325 WLRVKTENQKLRVEIVK
-337 KYFRELA
+337 
-344 QYIAPENFDR
+344 
-354 NPIKVYEAM
+354 
-363 VNTNNIAYCPFAYG
+363 
-377 YSNYSRIGYSKNLLH
+377 
-392 FYDLVSLN
+392 
-400 GQNMTSALGGTGL
+400 
-413 AVSAFSK
+413 
-420 HIPEAIKYAEFTGSS
+420 
-435 YVQQN
+435 
-440 IFADNGGQPG
+440 
-450 HLQAWKNQR
+450 
-459 INNITHQYFHNT
+459 
-471 LPALDRAFL
+471 
-480 RPRYFGHMDFQ
+480 
-491 DYAGDFVRDYLMN
+491 
-504 GGDEIL
+504 
-510 ILNKMNELY
+510 
-519 VKSLNLETA
+519 

>member
-1 MPIKGQTAWVLIFSI
+1 MEVNEEKPNNLGGGIRFFLKETFNIIDDTDVNATIDDIKAGVPIKGQTAWVLIFSI
-16 LIASAGLNTSSSA
+16 LIASAGLNTSSTA

-69 VGLSLMTSFLYFS
+69 VVLSLITSFLYFS

-88 ETPELIARTGPDVR
+88 ETPELIARTAPDVR

-170 ATATFI
+170 ATATFV

-216 YKLYKQSDFNQTI
+216 YKLYKQTDFNQTI

-236 KENTVGKS
+236 KENKGVLI
-244 FESYVFGGKLWALP
+244 FD
-258 IDAATPVA
+258 IDK
-266 AARLDI
+266 D
-272 FKALGLSLPQT
+272 
-283 FDDLLNLAKKGL
+283 
-295 VAFAGIPIDSLMSFY
+295 
-310 MFCCSLGEAPFQSQN
+310 
-325 RVISQEIGVKAL
+325 
-337 KYFRELA
+337 
-344 QYIAPENFDR
+344 
-354 NPIKVYEAM
+354 
-363 VNTNNIAYCPFAYG
+363 
-377 YSNYSRIGYSKNLLH
+377 YSKKEISFAIIGNKI
-392 FYDLVSLN
+392 DDKDLN
-400 GQNMTSALGGTGL
+400 GLKILLSQKGYENVKINIVKNYQETEGNKKLNEDEKILLTSQKIANNQYPIA
-413 AVSAFSK
+413 AVFEDISK
-420 HIPEAIKYAEFTGSS
+420 EIH
-435 YVQQN
+435 
-440 IFADNGGQPG
+440 
-450 HLQAWKNQR
+450 
-459 INNITHQYFHNT
+459 
-471 LPALDRAFL
+471 ALDTNIVEVSYGRILKSNFNMIDTIPTFYIQWREESVDVEEKNDKIQNWL
-480 RPRYFGHMDFQ
+480 R
-491 DYAGDFVRDYLMN
+491 
-504 GGDEIL
+504 
-510 ILNKMNELY
+510 
-519 VKSLNLETA
+519 VKTENQKLRVEAVK

>member
-1 MPIKGQTAWVLIFSI
+1 MEVKEGKPDNLGGGIRFFLKETFNIIDDTDVNATIDDIKAGVPIKGQTAWVLIFSI
-16 LIASAGLNTSSSA
+16 LIASAGLNTSSTA

-59 RKAVKNFGIM
+59 RKAVNNFGIM
-69 VGLSLMTSFLYFS
+69 VVLSLITSFLYFS

-88 ETPELIARTGPDVR
+88 ETPELIARTAPDVR

-170 ATATFI
+170 ATATFV

-229 SHFIQDQ
+229 SHFIQEQ
-236 KENTVGKS
+236 KE
-244 FESYVFGGKLWALP
+244 
-258 IDAATPVA
+258 
-266 AARLDI
+266 
-272 FKALGLSLPQT
+272 
-283 FDDLLNLAKKGL
+283 KKGVL
-295 VAFAGIPIDSLMSFY
+295 IFDIDKNHSKKEISFAIIGNKINEKDLNKLKTLLSQKGYGNVKINIVKNYQEADKNKTLNEDEKILLTSQKIANNQYPIAAVFED
-310 MFCCSLGEAPFQSQN
+310 
-325 RVISQEIGVKAL
+325 ISKEIHAIDTCIVEVSYGRIL
-337 KYFRELA
+337 KS
-344 QYIAPENFDR
+344 NFDSIDTIPTFYIKWKEETIDVDFKNNQIQNWLR
-354 NPIKVYEAM
+354 VKTENPKLKV
-363 VNTNNIAYCPFAYG
+363 
-377 YSNYSRIGYSKNLLH
+377 
-392 FYDLVSLN
+392 
-400 GQNMTSALGGTGL
+400 L
-413 AVSAFSK
+413 A
-420 HIPEAIKYAEFTGSS
+420 I
-435 YVQQN
+435 Q
-440 IFADNGGQPG
+440 
-450 HLQAWKNQR
+450 
-459 INNITHQYFHNT
+459 
-471 LPALDRAFL
+471 
-480 RPRYFGHMDFQ
+480 
-491 DYAGDFVRDYLMN
+491 
-504 GGDEIL
+504 
-510 ILNKMNELY
+510 
-519 VKSLNLETA
+519 

>member
-1 MPIKGQTAWVLIFSI
+1 MENNQEQLAESSKNNFRSFLKETFNIIDDTDVNATIDDIKAGVPIKGQTAWVLIFSI
-16 LIASAGLNTSSSA
+16 LIASAGLNTSSTA

-69 VGLSLMTSFLYFS
+69 VGLSLITSFLYFS

-170 ATATFI
+170 ATATFV

-200 IYVSAFVI
+200 IYISAFVI
-208 LIPSVFFF
+208 LVPSVFFF
-216 YKLYKQSDFNQTI
+216 YKLYRQSDFNQAI

-236 KENTVGKS
+236 KENKGVLIFDIDKDYSKKEISFAIIGNKISENDLNGLKILLSQKGYENVKINIVKNYQEADGNKKLNEDEKILLTSQKIANNQYPIAAVFEDISKEIHALDTNIVEVSYGRILKS
-244 FESYVFGGKLWALP
+244 
-258 IDAATPVA
+258 
-266 AARLDI
+266 
-272 FKALGLSLPQT
+272 
-283 FDDLLNLAKKGL
+283 
-295 VAFAGIPIDSLMSFY
+295 
-310 MFCCSLGEAPFQSQN
+310 
-325 RVISQEIGVKAL
+325 
-337 KYFRELA
+337 
-344 QYIAPENFDR
+344 NFDMIDTIPTFYLQWHEEAVDVDLKNDKIQNWLR
-354 NPIKVYEAM
+354 VKTENPKLRVEVIK
-363 VNTNNIAYCPFAYG
+363 
-377 YSNYSRIGYSKNLLH
+377 
-392 FYDLVSLN
+392 
-400 GQNMTSALGGTGL
+400 
-413 AVSAFSK
+413 
-420 HIPEAIKYAEFTGSS
+420 
-435 YVQQN
+435 
-440 IFADNGGQPG
+440 
-450 HLQAWKNQR
+450 
-459 INNITHQYFHNT
+459 
-471 LPALDRAFL
+471 
-480 RPRYFGHMDFQ
+480 
-491 DYAGDFVRDYLMN
+491 
-504 GGDEIL
+504 
-510 ILNKMNELY
+510 
-519 VKSLNLETA
+519 

>member
-1 MPIKGQTAWVLIFSI
+1 MEVNEGKPNNLGGGIRFFLKETFNIIDDTDVNATIDDIKAGVPIKGQTAWVLIFSI
-16 LIASAGLNTSSSA
+16 LIASAGLNTSSTA

-69 VGLSLMTSFLYFS
+69 VVLSLITSFLYFS

-88 ETPELIARTGPDVR
+88 ETPELIARTAPDVR

-170 ATATFI
+170 ATATFV

-229 SHFIQDQ
+229 SHFIQEQ
-236 KENTVGKS
+236 KE
-244 FESYVFGGKLWALP
+244 
-258 IDAATPVA
+258 
-266 AARLDI
+266 
-272 FKALGLSLPQT
+272 
-283 FDDLLNLAKKGL
+283 KKGVL
-295 VAFAGIPIDSLMSFY
+295 IFDIDKNHSKKEISFAIIGNKINEKDLNKLKTLLSQKGYGNVKINIVKNYQESDKNKTLNEDEKILLTSQKIDNNQYPIAAVFED
-310 MFCCSLGEAPFQSQN
+310 
-325 RVISQEIGVKAL
+325 ISKEIHAIDTCIVEVSYGRIL
-337 KYFRELA
+337 KS
-344 QYIAPENFDR
+344 NFDSIDTIPTFYIKWKEETIDVDFKNNQIQNWLR
-354 NPIKVYEAM
+354 VKTENPKLKV
-363 VNTNNIAYCPFAYG
+363 
-377 YSNYSRIGYSKNLLH
+377 
-392 FYDLVSLN
+392 
-400 GQNMTSALGGTGL
+400 L
-413 AVSAFSK
+413 A
-420 HIPEAIKYAEFTGSS
+420 I
-435 YVQQN
+435 Q
-440 IFADNGGQPG
+440 
-450 HLQAWKNQR
+450 
-459 INNITHQYFHNT
+459 
-471 LPALDRAFL
+471 
-480 RPRYFGHMDFQ
+480 
-491 DYAGDFVRDYLMN
+491 
-504 GGDEIL
+504 
-510 ILNKMNELY
+510 
-519 VKSLNLETA
+519 

>member
-1 MPIKGQTAWVLIFSI
+1 MEVNEGKPDNLGGGIRFFLKETFNIIDDTDVNATIDDIKAGVPIKGQTAWVLIFSI
-16 LIASAGLNTSSSA
+16 LIASAGLNTSSTA

-59 RKAVKNFGIM
+59 RKAVNNFGIM
-69 VGLSLMTSFLYFS
+69 VVLSLITSFLYFS

-88 ETPELIARTGPDVR
+88 ETPELIARTAPDVR

-170 ATATFI
+170 ATATFV

-229 SHFIQDQ
+229 SHFIQEQ
-236 KENTVGKS
+236 KE
-244 FESYVFGGKLWALP
+244 
-258 IDAATPVA
+258 
-266 AARLDI
+266 
-272 FKALGLSLPQT
+272 
-283 FDDLLNLAKKGL
+283 KKGVL
-295 VAFAGIPIDSLMSFY
+295 IFDIDKNHSKKEISFAIIGNKINEKDLNKLKTLLSQKGYGNVKINIVKNYQEADKNKTLNEDEKILLTSQKIANKQDPRAAVFEDISKEIHAIDTCIVEVSY
-310 MFCCSLGEAPFQSQN
+310 G
-325 RVISQEIGVKAL
+325 RIL
-337 KYFRELA
+337 KS
-344 QYIAPENFDR
+344 NFDSIDTIPTFYIKWKEETIDVDFKNNQIQNWLR
-354 NPIKVYEAM
+354 VKTENPKLKV
-363 VNTNNIAYCPFAYG
+363 
-377 YSNYSRIGYSKNLLH
+377 
-392 FYDLVSLN
+392 
-400 GQNMTSALGGTGL
+400 L
-413 AVSAFSK
+413 A
-420 HIPEAIKYAEFTGSS
+420 I
-435 YVQQN
+435 Q
-440 IFADNGGQPG
+440 
-450 HLQAWKNQR
+450 
-459 INNITHQYFHNT
+459 
-471 LPALDRAFL
+471 
-480 RPRYFGHMDFQ
+480 
-491 DYAGDFVRDYLMN
+491 
-504 GGDEIL
+504 
-510 ILNKMNELY
+510 
-519 VKSLNLETA
+519 

>member
-1 MPIKGQTAWVLIFSI
+1 MKSNGEQSSEYRKNSIRGFLKETFNIFDDTDVNATIDDIKAGVPIKGQTAWVLIFSI

-69 VGLSLMTSFLYFS
+69 VALSLITSFLYFS
-82 IPVFQN
+82 IPVFQI

-170 ATATFI
+170 ATATFT

-187 YLDSKRKKIISNV
+187 YLDSKRKKVISNV

-208 LIPSVFFF
+208 LVPSVFFF
-216 YKLYKQSDFNQTI
+216 YKLYKQTDFNQTI

-236 KENTVGKS
+236 KENKGVLI
-244 FESYVFGGKLWALP
+244 FD
-258 IDAATPVA
+258 IDK
-266 AARLDI
+266 D
-272 FKALGLSLPQT
+272 
-283 FDDLLNLAKKGL
+283 
-295 VAFAGIPIDSLMSFY
+295 
-310 MFCCSLGEAPFQSQN
+310 
-325 RVISQEIGVKAL
+325 
-337 KYFRELA
+337 
-344 QYIAPENFDR
+344 
-354 NPIKVYEAM
+354 
-363 VNTNNIAYCPFAYG
+363 
-377 YSNYSRIGYSKNLLH
+377 YSKKEISFAIIGNKI
-392 FYDLVSLN
+392 DDKDLN
-400 GQNMTSALGGTGL
+400 GLKILLSQKGYENVKINIVKNYQETEGNKKLNEDEKILLTSQKIANNQYPIA
-413 AVSAFSK
+413 AVFEDISK
-420 HIPEAIKYAEFTGSS
+420 EIH
-435 YVQQN
+435 
-440 IFADNGGQPG
+440 
-450 HLQAWKNQR
+450 
-459 INNITHQYFHNT
+459 
-471 LPALDRAFL
+471 ALDTNIVEVSYGRILKSNFNMIDTIPTFYIQWREESVDVEEKNDKIQNWL
-480 RPRYFGHMDFQ
+480 R
-491 DYAGDFVRDYLMN
+491 
-504 GGDEIL
+504 
-510 ILNKMNELY
+510 
-519 VKSLNLETA
+519 VKTENQKLRVEAVK

>member
-1 MPIKGQTAWVLIFSI
+1 MEVKEEKPSDLISSIKFFFKETFNIIDDTDVNATIDDIKAGVPIKGQTAWVLIFSI
-16 LIASAGLNTSSSA
+16 LIASAGLNTSSPA

-236 KENTVGKS
+236 KEKNGVLIFDIDKDYSKKEISFAIIGNKINQNDLNLLRTNLSNKGYNNVKINVIKNYQESEGNKNLNVDEKILLTS
-244 FESYVFGGKLWALP
+244 QKIANNQYPIASIFESISKEIHA
-258 IDAATPVA
+258 
-266 AARLDI
+266 
-272 FKALGLSLPQT
+272 
-283 FDDLLNLAKKGL
+283 
-295 VAFAGIPIDSLMSFY
+295 IDSDIVEVSY
-310 MFCCSLGEAPFQSQN
+310 G
-325 RVISQEIGVKAL
+325 RIL
-337 KYFRELA
+337 KS
-344 QYIAPENFDR
+344 NFNSID
-354 NPIKVYEAM
+354 
-363 VNTNNIAYCPFAYG
+363 T
-377 YSNYSRIGYSKNLLH
+377 
-392 FYDLVSLN
+392 
-400 GQNMTSALGGTGL
+400 
-413 AVSAFSK
+413 
-420 HIPEAIKYAEFTGSS
+420 IPTF
-435 YVQQN
+435 YVQWKEDAQDVELKNDKIQN
-440 IFADNGGQPG
+440 W
-450 HLQAWKNQR
+450 LRVKTENQK
-459 INNITHQYFHNT
+459 
-471 LPALDRAFL
+471 L
-480 RPRYFGHMDFQ
+480 R
-491 DYAGDFVRDYLMN
+491 V
-504 GGDEIL
+504 EI
-510 ILNKMNELY
+510 IK
-519 VKSLNLETA
+519 

>member
-1 MPIKGQTAWVLIFSI
+1 MEVNKDKPSDLSSSFKFFLKETFNIIDDTDVNATIEDIKAGVPIKGQTAWVLIFSI
-16 LIASAGLNTSSSA
+16 LIASAGLNTSSPA

-69 VGLSLMTSFLYFS
+69 VGLSLITSFLYFS

-216 YKLYKQSDFNQTI
+216 YKLYRQSDFNQTI
-229 SHFIQDQ
+229 SHFIQVQ
-236 KENTVGKS
+236 KEENGVLIFDIEKDYSKKEIS
-244 FESYVFGGKLWALP
+244 FAVIGNKINQSDLNDLKLKLSHKGYENVKINLIKNYQEGEGNKNLNVDEKILLTSQKIANNQYPIASVFE
-258 IDAATPVA
+258 
-266 AARLDI
+266 DI
-272 FKALGLSLPQT
+272 SKEIHA
-283 FDDLLNLAKKGL
+283 
-295 VAFAGIPIDSLMSFY
+295 IDSDIVEVSYGRILRS
-310 MFCCSLGEAPFQSQN
+310 
-325 RVISQEIGVKAL
+325 
-337 KYFRELA
+337 
-344 QYIAPENFDR
+344 NFNSID
-354 NPIKVYEAM
+354 
-363 VNTNNIAYCPFAYG
+363 T
-377 YSNYSRIGYSKNLLH
+377 
-392 FYDLVSLN
+392 
-400 GQNMTSALGGTGL
+400 
-413 AVSAFSK
+413 
-420 HIPEAIKYAEFTGSS
+420 IPTF
-435 YVQQN
+435 YVQWKEDTQDVELKNDKIQN
-440 IFADNGGQPG
+440 W
-450 HLQAWKNQR
+450 LRVKTENQK
-459 INNITHQYFHNT
+459 
-471 LPALDRAFL
+471 L
-480 RPRYFGHMDFQ
+480 R
-491 DYAGDFVRDYLMN
+491 V
-504 GGDEIL
+504 EI
-510 ILNKMNELY
+510 
-519 VKSLNLETA
+519 VK